1 MSRAKRIAGLSC
13 CLLTV
18 LQGCSRAPP
27 PPTAVEE
34 PLPAVKLILERNF
47 KNLFDPST
55 NARNVRMGGVRR
67 FQTPSGLE
75 YGTCLKASVTGLTGK
90 NVGGVTY
97 VVTVAKNQVS
107 DRRRATPEDECDGET
122 YQRLQPG

>member
-1 MSRAKRIAGLSC
+1 
-13 CLLTV
+13 
-18 LQGCSRAPP
+18 
-27 PPTAVEE
+27 
-34 PLPAVKLILERNF
+34 VKLILERNF

-55 NARNVRMGGVRR
+55 NPRNVRMGGARR

-75 YGTCLKASVTGLTGK
+75 YGACVKASVTGLTGR

-107 DRRRATPEDECDGET
+107 DRRRATAEDDCDGDT
-122 YQRLQPG
+122 YQPLQPG

>member
-1 MSRAKRIAGLSC
+1 
-13 CLLTV
+13 
-18 LQGCSRAPP
+18 
-27 PPTAVEE
+27 
-34 PLPAVKLILERNF
+34 
-47 KNLFDPST
+47 
-55 NARNVRMGGVRR
+55 MGAVRR

-75 YGTCLKASVTGLTGK
+75 YGTCVKASVTGLTGK

-122 YQRLQPG
+122 YQRLQQGPQEFQGSKDQHHKQRYKKR